1 MNVNGSLAKDF
12 WITEKLRAQLKADAF
27 NVLNNMS
34 WGDPTMNV
42 DSSTFGQITNQAN
55 LTYGRR
61 VQLGMRLE
69 F

>member
-1 MNVNGSLAKDF
+1 MDLGLAKAF
-12 WITEKLRAQLKADAF
+12 RINERVEMQLKMDAF

-34 WGDPTMNV
+34 WGNPNTNV
-42 DSSTFGQITNQAN
+42 NSGNFGRSTNQAN

-61 VQLGMRLE
+61 VQLGARIE